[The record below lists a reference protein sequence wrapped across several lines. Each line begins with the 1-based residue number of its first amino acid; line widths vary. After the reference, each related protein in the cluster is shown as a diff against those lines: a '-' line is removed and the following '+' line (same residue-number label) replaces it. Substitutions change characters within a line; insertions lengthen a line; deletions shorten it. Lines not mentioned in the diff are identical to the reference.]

1 MELKVTR
8 CEVREDGVAT
18 VWLDRPGRGNSWT
31 NRMNTEYRYLM
42 AKLDADPAVR
52 AVVVT
57 GSGRQF
63 CVGADTKALGFYT
76 ETDQEYLSTVNLA
89 ENAKPGHGVRPE
101 FDHDMVWHW
110 GLRVPVIA
118 AINGAC
124 AGIAVAIAGFCDLRY
139 AAAGAKFTTSTPR
152 LGLPAEYGLAW
163 LLPRMVGITH
173 AADILFTGRV
183 LLAEEMKQIGF
194 LNDVAPA
201 DEVLD
206 RAYQVAAYIAH
217 DVSPASATV
226 AKRQLYAELLRND
239 VGAAVDSSKE
249 LIGQYMARPD
259 FAEGVRALAE
269 RRPPRFAPPGPGEL
283 PASPP
288 AADVPRLSH
297 AAAPVD
303 AQHLPGDEPRVLPGQ
318 VRHQARHV
326 LHVAR
331 SPHRDQL
338 GRRFGDIPQ
347 PVRNGSP
354 AQRPAQLRRLHV

>member
-1 MELKVTR
+1 MGQLKAEWEQTMELKVTR

-89 ENAKPGHGVRPE
+89 ENAKPGHGIRPE

-139 AAAGAKFTTSTPR
+139 AAAGVKFTTSTPR

-194 LNDVAPA
+194 LNDVVPA

-206 RAYQVAAYIAH
+206 RAYQVASYIAH
-217 DVSPASATV
+217 DVSPASATI

-249 LIGQYMARPD
+249 LIGQYMQRPD

-283 PASPP
+283 PA
-288 AADVPRLSH
+288 
-297 AAAPVD
+297 
-303 AQHLPGDEPRVLPGQ
+303 
-318 VRHQARHV
+318 
-326 LHVAR
+326 
-331 SPHRDQL
+331 
-338 GRRFGDIPQ
+338 
-347 PVRNGSP
+347 
-354 AQRPAQLRRLHV
+354 